1 MVMYWSSGKAFF
13 NRSDIMNLTSLIGI
27 LLARKWI
34 IIATCMFA
42 VAAALTLTF
51 LTPKTYTATTDLLID
66 SRGVD
71 PISGQAQP
79 GRITASYLATQAD
92 VIRSRNVAAKVIEQL
107 KLESNPAV
115 AKALKLEGNAT
126 ADQRRLL
133 GFLAQGLGVTPKR
146 DSSVLTI
153 SFQAKD
159 PELAADVVN
168 TFAQAYMITNLELR
182 IEPAKQTS
190 QWYNQQLTGLRDEL
204 IEKQNALSSYQEEH
218 NILASSDRLDLES
231 AKLADLSSMLIA
243 VQSERLNSQS
253 RSDQIANTKIGD
265 LRSRTMDNPQ
275 VQNLTASLA
284 QAQAKLGEVARQVG
298 ENHPQYRQALSE
310 VEALKK
316 QMNLML
322 EVISG
327 SLRSS
332 VELAK
337 AREEQLKAEL
347 AQQKDLVLQLSRSR
361 NQLALLKQEADNAQA
376 AYDAALARSA
386 QSRLE
391 SQIATTDVAV
401 LNSAITPSQ
410 PTSPKPAMTLVL
422 AFVAGLLVGV
432 AIALGWEWLD
442 QRIRHPFDLEQGLGL
457 SVLAYIPSA
466 RSDGLVKARFSFKAR
481 PAVKTRLAVKARY

>member
-1 MVMYWSSGKAFF
+1 
-13 NRSDIMNLTSLIGI
+13 MNLTTLMSI
-27 LLARKWI
+27 LLARKGVI
-34 IIATCMFA
+34 IVTCLLA
-42 VAAALTLTF
+42 LAGALALTL
-51 LTPKTYTATTDLLID
+51 LTPHTYTATTDLLID

-92 VIRSRNVAAKVIEQL
+92 VIRSRNVAGKVIAEL
-107 KLESNPAV
+107 NLEANPAI
-115 AKALKLEGNAT
+115 AKALTLQGDSAL
-126 ADQRRLL
+126 DQRRML

-153 SFQAKD
+153 SFQAQD
-159 PELAADVVN
+159 PALTAEVANA
-168 TFAQAYMITNLELR
+168 FARAYMITNLELR

-190 QWYNQQLTGLRDEL
+190 QWYNQQLTGLRNEL
-204 IEKQNALSSYQEEH
+204 IAKQNALSTYQEKH

-253 RSDQIANTKIGD
+253 RSEQIANTKVGD
-265 LRSRTMDNPQ
+265 LKSRAMDNPQ
-275 VQNLTASLA
+275 VQTLAANLA
-284 QAQAKLGEVARQVG
+284 QAQARLGEVARQVG
-298 ENHPQYRQALSE
+298 KNHPQYRQAASE
-310 VEALKK
+310 VDTLKK

-332 VELAK
+332 VELAM

-347 AQQKDLVLQLSRSR
+347 AQQKELVLQLSRNR
-361 NQLALLKQEADNAQA
+361 NPLALLKQEADNAQA

-401 LNSAITPSQ
+401 LNSALTPSH
-410 PTSPKPAMTLVL
+410 PTAPKTAMTLVL
-422 AFVAGLLVGV
+422 ALVAGLLAGL
-432 AIALGWEWLD
+432 ALALGWEWLD
-442 QRIRHPFDLEQGLGL
+442 QRIRHPLDLQQGLGL
-457 SVLAYIPSA
+457 AVLAYIPREGSG
-466 RSDGLVKARFSFKAR
+466 GLAKA
-481 PAVKTRLAVKARY
+481 RLAVTHRY